1 MLLGCQKP
9 LKTQNSINSTYI
21 QTHRQRGKNL
31 AKSVPTLL
39 DPLLGSILG
48 PLLFTLYMSDLP
60 HAVKHCEI
68 ESFVDDTKLY
78 LAFSAIN
85 INVALSQINQDLHRS
100 AAWCCV
106 NQLLIN
112 PGKTK
117 FIIFCVP
124 QLTLG
129 VRNES
134 IDFLGTKI
142 AQSSRCRDLG
152 IILDSYLTFNNHIN
166 SLSFIAVIDPL
177 PDKSSETSL
186 RSHAKLCK

>member
-1 MLLGCQKP
+1 MLLGGQKP

-48 PLLFTLYMSDLP
+48 PLMFTLYMSDLP

-100 AAWCCV
+100 AA
-106 NQLLIN
+106 
-112 PGKTK
+112 
-117 FIIFCVP
+117 
-124 QLTLG
+124 
-129 VRNES
+129 
-134 IDFLGTKI
+134 
-142 AQSSRCRDLG
+142 
-152 IILDSYLTFNNHIN
+152 
-166 SLSFIAVIDPL
+166 
-177 PDKSSETSL
+177 
-186 RSHAKLCK
+186 